1 MLMYTY
7 QKFVFTLKAQVR
19 PWAVSCSQLRL
30 FALHLICYEFYLNY
44 VKCQH
49 IRNKNRKVY
58 D

>member
-1 MLMYTY
+1 MYTY